1 MGRVGVSLSRF
12 IALRYVSVGKRSQL
26 VSFMSSIAVL
36 GLALG
41 VAILITVLSV
51 MNGFDREMRETILG
65 IVPHLTISSEENL
78 GTENWAEIDAL
89 INSNAKVSSIAPA
102 IQVAGIAATDSGNRG
117 ILINGIDAA
126 TEAESSA
133 IANFF
138 IEGNLASL
146 DSTRWGV
153 VIGQALAQQL
163 EVGVGDRV
171 TLYSS
176 SISINP
182 LTPLAIFR
190 GFEVVGIFKVGT
202 QDLDSSFAM
211 INQSAARALFRLRTP
226 YNALRL
232 RIDNVLAADS
242 IAMDLDRS
250 LPRTVTIESWTRQL
264 GAIYDNIRFS
274 RNIISFM
281 LWLLVAVAAFNLVV
295 SLVMIVRDKRADI
308 AILRTLG
315 ASPGMV
321 TGIFMWQGS
330 FIGIM
335 GIALGVA
342 LGIVGALNITD
353 FARWIEIQFDL
364 QLLNADVYPIDFLP
378 SQISATDILGVVV
391 GVFILA
397 FAATIYPARRAAAVQ
412 PAAALRH
419 D

>member
-1 MGRVGVSLSRF
+1 MSRAGVPLSRF

-65 IVPHLTISSEENL
+65 IVPHLTISSKENL
-78 GTENWAEIDAL
+78 SAEDWADINAL
-89 INSNAKVSSIAPA
+89 ISSSPAVSSISPA
-102 IQVAGIAATDSGNRG
+102 IQVPGIAATDSGNRG

-126 TEAESSA
+126 SEAESSA

-138 IEGNLASL
+138 TQGSLAAL

-153 VIGQALAQQL
+153 VIGEALARQL
-163 EVGVGDRV
+163 EVEVGDQV

-176 SISINP
+176 SISVNP
-182 LTPLAIFR
+182 LTPLASFR
-190 GFEVVGIFKVGT
+190 GFEVVGIFRVGT

-232 RIDNVLAADS
+232 RIVDVLAADTV
-242 IAMDLDRS
+242 AMDLSRN
-250 LPRTVTIESWTRQL
+250 LPRSVIIESWTRQL

-315 ASPGMV
+315 ASPSVV
-321 TGIFMWQGS
+321 TRIFMWQGS

-335 GIALGVA
+335 GITLGVA
-342 LGIVGALNITD
+342 LGIIGALNITD
-353 FARWIEIQFDL
+353 FARWIELQFDM

>member
-1 MGRVGVSLSRF
+1 M
-12 IALRYVSVGKRSQL
+12 
-26 VSFMSSIAVL
+26 
-36 GLALG
+36 
-41 VAILITVLSV
+41 
-51 MNGFDREMRETILG
+51 
-65 IVPHLTISSEENL
+65 
-78 GTENWAEIDAL
+78 
-89 INSNAKVSSIAPA
+89 
-102 IQVAGIAATDSGNRG
+102 
-117 ILINGIDAA
+117 
-126 TEAESSA
+126 
-133 IANFF
+133 
-138 IEGNLASL
+138 
-146 DSTRWGV
+146 
-153 VIGQALAQQL
+153 
-163 EVGVGDRV
+163 
-171 TLYSS
+171 
-176 SISINP
+176 
-182 LTPLAIFR
+182 PLAIFR
-190 GFEVVGIFKVGT
+190 GFEVVGIFRVGT

-226 YNALRL
+226 HNALRL
-232 RIDNVLAADS
+232 RIDNVLSADS
-242 IAMDLDRS
+242 IALDLDRS
-250 LPRTVTIESWTRQL
+250 LPRSVTIESWTRQL

-295 SLVMIVRDKRADI
+295 SLIMIVRDKRADI

-321 TGIFMWQGS
+321 TGIFIWQGS

-335 GIALGVA
+335 GIALGVV
-342 LGIVGALNITD
+342 LGIVGSLNITD

>member
-1 MGRVGVSLSRF
+1 MSRAEFPLSRF

-26 VSFMSSIAVL
+26 VSFMSFIAVL

-65 IVPHLTISSEENL
+65 IVPHLTISTEENL
-78 GTENWAEIDAL
+78 STESWAD
-89 INSNAKVSSIAPA
+89 INASIANSSRVTSIAPA
-102 IQVAGIAATDSGNRG
+102 IQVAGIAATESGNRG

-126 TEAESSA
+126 TEAENSA
-133 IANFF
+133 IGNFF
-138 IEGNLASL
+138 TVGSLGAL

-153 VIGQALAQQL
+153 VIGEALAQQL
-163 EVGVGDRV
+163 KVGVGDQI

-182 LTPLAIFR
+182 LTPLANFR
-190 GFEVVGIFKVGT
+190 GFEVVGIFRVGT

-211 INQSAARALFRLRTP
+211 INQSAARALFRLRSP
-226 YNALRL
+226 HNALRL

-242 IAMDLDRS
+242 LAMDLNRS
-250 LPRTVTIESWTRQL
+250 LPGFVTIESWTRQL

-274 RNIISFM
+274 RNIIGFM

-321 TGIFMWQGS
+321 TRIFLWQGS

-342 LGIVGALNITD
+342 LGIIGALNITSL
-353 FARWIEIQFDL
+353 ARWIEAQFDM

-378 SQISATDILGVVV
+378 SQISATDIIGVIV
-391 GVFILA
+391 GVFLLA
-397 FAATIYPARRAAAVQ
+397 FAATVYPARRAAAVQ